1 MYNNKLQVQCC
12 VFCCSARGFSPT
24 GGVRGRCVNVCVYL
38 RLFFWK
44 TQVKWLQF
52 CGLYCTYVWLLNTV
66 YCYCAHVCSMQINS
80 KCVRVEERTTGSGLL
95 TRVVQCLRD
104 VLMRCVDL
112 LMGELYQTRSY
123 NRGQEFSDIFL
134 RVSRVDWYPTQY
146 GSIQHEAQASS
157 QLA

>member
-1 MYNNKLQVQCC
+1 MLCFLLFSERVFPHWRSQRTLCKCLC
-12 VFCCSARGFSPT
+12 VSAAF
-24 GGVRGRCVNVCVYL
+24 
-38 RLFFWK
+38 FFWK

-80 KCVRVEERTTGSGLL
+80 KCVTVEERTTGSGLL

-104 VLMRCVDL
+104 VLMHCVDL